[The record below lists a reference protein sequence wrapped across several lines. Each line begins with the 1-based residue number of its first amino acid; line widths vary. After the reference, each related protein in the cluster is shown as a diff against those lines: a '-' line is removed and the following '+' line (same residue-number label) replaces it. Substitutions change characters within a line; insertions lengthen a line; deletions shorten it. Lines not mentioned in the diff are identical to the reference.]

1 MDIRPFLTEDAERIK
16 QITVETFTGVAID
29 FFIEQQFGRLG
40 NGWQE
45 RKARSIDDDIRANP
59 DGIFVAVEETGEILG
74 YITTRIDQTSL
85 LGWIPNIGVC
95 TDRKGQGIGMMLMQR
110 ALAYL
115 QQAGMTHAKIETL
128 EPNHVG
134 SQFYPQVGFEEVVRQ
149 IHYVIRLPG
158 DQETSEHAV

>member
-95 TDRKGQGIGMMLMQR
+95 TDRKGQGIGMMLMRVRSRIYSRR
-110 ALAYL
+110 A
-115 QQAGMTHAKIETL
+115 
-128 EPNHVG
+128 
-134 SQFYPQVGFEEVVRQ
+134 
-149 IHYVIRLPG
+149 
-158 DQETSEHAV
+158 